1 MSRFQEKAETIYV
14 GYNPNEL
21 NNYIADTSNCS
32 VYNAF
37 NKEFNPD
44 IVPVFKKGDKIT
56 PSSPFYGPN
65 GLSLQLDIGGN
76 LFLHDSKRNGN
87 IWNIGCKNKEINTN
101 IIKLNEGKW
110 NCDTT
115 NNIIDSNG
123 NHIVNSYCQF
133 DTDGSFNCYGCT
145 IASGMPI
152 PYMSLQNTNN
162 QNPKLIIN
170 GSYNGIIDTDKNKIL
185 KKIDVS
191 NILYGNISIIDNETI
206 FFTNTLNSYSNDSFT
221 KEDSKYYIDNAEK
234 CANKDAVQGL
244 IKQHDN
250 HIAANDML
258 DDHIIAYD
266 IQYLN
271 AINLTVGIFITI
283 GYIYFL
289 YKKK

>member
-1 MSRFQEKAETIYV
+1 MSRFEEKAETIYV
-14 GYNPNEL
+14 GYDPNEL

-76 LFLHDSKRNGN
+76 LFLHDSSSNVN
-87 IWNIGCKNKEINTN
+87 IWNIGCKNDIM
-101 IIKLNEGKW
+101 KLNEKWKCDGNTIVDAHGK
-110 NCDTT
+110 
-115 NNIIDSNG
+115 
-123 NHIVNSYCQF
+123 HIVNSYCQF

-170 GSYNGIIDTDKNKIL
+170 GSYNGIIDTNKIL
-185 KKIDVS
+185 KKIDLG
-191 NILYGNISIIDNETI
+191 NILYGNISIIDDEKI
-206 FFTNTLNSYSNDSFT
+206 FFTNTLKSYSNDSFT